1 MEKLCLVSQWDLTS
15 AFPSGC
21 IKRFPDTGMF
31 KCRKWHSSWVL
42 CHEGSAYDLS
52 EHRQDFLSLPR
63 WLLGWANSWPAHSPP
78 ITWAAK
84 PPPLSAEGSHT
95 TCSWLLKQVFLMKSL
110 WVITLPFMTAG
121 VRDWVRGAEISL
133 AEVVLNQVSDEVY
146 CWEK

>member
-1 MEKLCLVSQWDLTS
+1 MLLHSGLKTLQSILQYASKSVSFSQGQWKKLCLVSQWDLTS

-21 IKRFPDTGMF
+21 MKRFPDTGVF

-42 CHEGSAYDLS
+42 CQEGSAYDLS
-52 EHRQDFLSLPR
+52 EHRQDFLSLPP

-95 TCSWLLKQVFLMKSL
+95 TCSWLLKQVFLIKSL
-110 WVITLPFMTAG
+110 
-121 VRDWVRGAEISL
+121 
-133 AEVVLNQVSDEVY
+133 
-146 CWEK
+146 